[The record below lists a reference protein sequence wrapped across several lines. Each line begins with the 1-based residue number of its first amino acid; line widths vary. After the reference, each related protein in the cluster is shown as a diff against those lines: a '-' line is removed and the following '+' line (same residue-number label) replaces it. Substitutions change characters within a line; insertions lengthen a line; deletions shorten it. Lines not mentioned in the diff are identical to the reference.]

1 MINGNTKRVPNSL
14 IENTKLK
21 EKSKA
26 LLYYLYAKANLDNGK
41 SIFKVCKTEYKEILD
56 VLNITIDK
64 NYKRK
69 AKKLLTDL
77 ESESYI
83 DYREDIKGNLVI
95 EVLIDTPIKNFT
107 RMPYSVVNNKN
118 IDLNLVPCYMAI
130 LKHDFMKGECNP
142 SIPTIAKYT
151 GASIRSCHERIDKL
165 EDRENKYNN
174 GKFKLLEVE
183 RTKGGT
189 KVTNTFRTSNG
200 TNFYYELI
208 EVEPRFEYTLLEE
221 VEEPKKENKP
231 LVATNTKEVC
241 LVNVWEGLEE
251 SKEEKAL

>member
-1 MINGNTKRVPNSL
+1 MKNGNTKRVPNSL
-14 IENTKLK
+14 IEDTTLK
-21 EKSKA
+21 EKEKA
-26 LLYYLYAKANLDNGK
+26 LLYFLLAQANIPGAIYK
-41 SIFKVCKTEYKEILD
+41 FCKTSYKDILRE
-56 VLNITIDK
+56 LNIAVDK
-64 NYKRK
+64 NYKKK
-69 AKKLLTDL
+69 ATKLLDVL
-77 ESESYI
+77 VKKAYI

-95 EVLIDTPIKNFT
+95 EVLIDTPTKNFT
-107 RMPYSVVNNKN
+107 RMPYSLVNNKN
-118 IDLNLVPCYMAI
+118 VDLNLVPCYMAI

-142 SIPTIAKYT
+142 SLETIAKYSGIGVT
-151 GASIRSCHERIDKL
+151 KVKERIEKL
-165 EDRENKYNN
+165 EDRENKYYN

-208 EVEPRFEYTLLEE
+208 EVEPRFEYTVLEE

-231 LVATNTKEVC
+231 LVATSTKEVC

-251 SKEEKAL
+251 SKEEKAQ